1 MLSGNLLIKIDLFIL
16 LAELLSIVTSG
27 KKFS

>member
-16 LAELLSIVTSG
+16 LAEFLKKVTSG

>member
-16 LAELLSIVTSG
+16 LAELLSKVTSG